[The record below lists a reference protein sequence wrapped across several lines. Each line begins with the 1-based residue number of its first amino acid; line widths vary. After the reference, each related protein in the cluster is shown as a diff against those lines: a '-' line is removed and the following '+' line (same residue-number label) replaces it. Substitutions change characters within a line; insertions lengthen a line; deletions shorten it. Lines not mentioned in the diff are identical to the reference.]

1 MNILSIH
8 NGNIVI
14 DKSQPLLSNAQSA
27 GALGVLRDIFRHNG
41 RMHTMSLTFDDQKSN
56 QRLYDLRQKEEED
69 LAELIAHKYDL
80 PYIDLSGFSINTDGL
95 KLIPQDLAQQ
105 SKVAVFDMTG
115 KKLKIAVISPNREET
130 TAALQ
135 RLDERGYTYDLFIAS
150 NRSLVKAWS
159 RYADISFATESK
171 AGSLEIN
178 SEQISDFINNTET
191 IEDTKKLIE
200 EVMEMKKAFRV
211 SRIVEIVLAGAIA
224 TKASDVHVEPEED
237 KARIRFRIDGVLVD
251 ITYFDT
257 ETFKLLLSRIK
268 ILSGMKLNIK
278 DQAQDGRFSIKIDE
292 KTIEI
297 RSSILPGA
305 YSESVVMRLLNP
317 DTLMINLQELGIE
330 PELQE
335 IFDKELMRPD
345 GLILNTGPTGSGKTT
360 TLYAF
365 LKQTLTPGIKVIT
378 IEDPIE
384 YHLAGIVQTQVEQ
397 DKGYDFA
404 SGLRA
409 SLRQDP
415 DIIMV
420 GEIRDIETAET
431 AIHAA
436 LTGHLVFSTLHTNTA
451 AGAFTRLIDLGV
463 NPKVLT
469 SAIRIAIAQR
479 LVRKLCSDCKK
490 ITPLDQKTLKLVH
503 DIYNGID
510 NPKIE
515 WSETFYGPG
524 DGCKTCNFLKYKGR
538 IALFEA
544 VISTKAIE
552 DIMQLNP
559 SEREI
564 KEAAR
569 DQGIMDMS
577 QDGIIKALKGL
588 TDISE
593 LERVINLE
601 AREPL
606 PTLPNTKNNFQ
617 TLSNDDLLS

>member
-1 MNILSIH
+1 MSII
-8 NGNIVI
+8 NTLFQPSPTVI
-14 DKSQPLLSNAQSA
+14 FFSYATITPMTIS
-27 GALGVLRDIFRHNG
+27 
-41 RMHTMSLTFDDQKSN
+41 FDDNKSN
-56 QRLYDLRQKEEED
+56 QRLHDLRQQEEED
-69 LAELIAHKYDL
+69 LAELIAGKYKL
-80 PYIDLSGFSINTDGL
+80 PYVDLSGIAINTDGL
-95 KLIPQDLAQQ
+95 KLIPKDMAE
-105 SKVAVFDMTG
+105 KAKIAVFDMNG
-115 KKLKIAVISPNREET
+115 KKLKIAVISPKREET
-130 TAALQ
+130 TAVLNDIEQ
-135 RLDERGYTYDLFIAS
+135 RGYIFEIYIVS
-150 NRSLVKAWS
+150 NRSLEKAWS

-171 AGSLEIN
+171 SGSLEIN
-178 SEQISDFINNTET
+178 SDQINEFINKTQN

-200 EVMEMKKAFRV
+200 EVMAMKKAFRV
-211 SRIVEIVLAGAIA
+211 SRIVEIVLAGAMA
-224 TKASDVHVEPEED
+224 TKSSDIHVEPEET
-237 KARIRFRIDGVLVD
+237 KARVRFRIDGVLTD
-251 ITYFDT
+251 IAFFDI

-268 ILSGMKLNIK
+268 ILSGMKLNVK
-278 DQAQDGRFSIKIDE
+278 DQAQDGRFSIKIQDKE
-292 KTIEI
+292 IEI

-305 YSESVVMRLLNP
+305 YSESIVMRLLNP
-317 DTLMINLQELGIE
+317 DSLVVNLQELGIE

-335 IFDKELMRPD
+335 MFNLQLNRPD

-384 YHLAGIVQTQVEQ
+384 YHLSGIVQTQVEH

-431 AIHAA
+431 AIHAS

-479 LVRKLCSDCKK
+479 LVRKLCPDCKK
-490 ITPLDQKTLKLVH
+490 ITPLDPIKLALAKS
-503 DIYNGID
+503 IYDGID
-510 NPKIE
+510 NPKIP
-515 WSETFYGPG
+515 WSENFYGPG
-524 DGCKTCNFLKYKGR
+524 DGCPTCNNLKYKGR

-544 VISTKAIE
+544 VLSDKAVE
-552 DIMQLNP
+552 EVMQMNP

-569 DQGIMDMS
+569 AQGILDMS
-577 QDGIIKALKGL
+577 QDGIVKALKGM
-588 TDISE
+588 TDVAE

-601 AREPL
+601 AQAPK
-606 PTLPNTKNNFQ
+606 PTLPHTENNFQ
-617 TLSNDDLLS
+617 TLTNDDLLSSEVASEVMK

>member
-1 MNILSIH
+1 MITPMTIS
-8 NGNIVI
+8 
-14 DKSQPLLSNAQSA
+14 
-27 GALGVLRDIFRHNG
+27 
-41 RMHTMSLTFDDQKSN
+41 FDDSKSN
-56 QRLYDLRQKEEED
+56 QRVADLRQKEEED
-69 LAELIAHKYDL
+69 LAEMLAQRYSI
-80 PYIDLSGFSINTDGL
+80 PYVDLSGITINTDGL
-95 KLIPQDLAQQ
+95 KLVPQDIAQK
-105 SKVAVFDMTG
+105 SKIAVFDMTG
-115 KKLKIAVISPNREET
+115 KKLKVAVTSPKREDT
-130 TAALQ
+130 LAVLQ
-135 RLDERGYTYDLFIAS
+135 DLDTRGYVAELFLTS
-150 NRSLVKAWS
+150 NRSLEKAWS

-171 AGSLEIN
+171 GGALEIN
-178 SEQISDFINNTET
+178 SEQIDEFISKTQN
-191 IEDTKKLIE
+191 IDDTKKLIE
-200 EVMEMKKAFRV
+200 EVMSMKRAFRV
-211 SRIVEIVLAGAIA
+211 SRIVEIVVAGAIA
-224 TKASDVHVEPEED
+224 TKSSDIHVEPEED
-237 KARIRFRIDGVLVD
+237 KARLRFRIDGVLVD

-278 DQAQDGRFSIKIDE
+278 DQAQDGRFSIKIKE
-292 KTIEI
+292 TEIEI

-305 YSESVVMRLLNP
+305 YSESIVMRLLNP
-317 DTLMINLQELGIE
+317 DSIAVDLQELGIE
-330 PELQE
+330 PELYDMFSAQ
-335 IFDKELMRPD
+335 LSRPD

-365 LKQTLTPGIKVIT
+365 LKQTLTPGIKIIT

-384 YHLAGIVQTQVEQ
+384 YHLSGIVQTQVDHE
-397 DKGYDFA
+397 KGYDFA
-404 SGLRA
+404 NGLRA

-431 AIHAA
+431 AVHAS

-469 SAIRIAIAQR
+469 SAIRVAIAQR
-479 LVRKLCSDCKK
+479 LVRKLCPDCKK
-490 ITPLDQKTLKLVH
+490 PMQLEPKKRDLAKA
-503 DIYNGID
+503 IYDTIE
-510 NPKIE
+510 NPKVQ

-524 DGCKTCNFLKYKGR
+524 EGCATCNNLKYKGR

-544 VISTKAIE
+544 VLSDKAVE
-552 DIMQLNP
+552 EVLQMNP

-569 DQGIMDMS
+569 AQGILDMS
-577 QDGIIKALKGL
+577 QDGIVKALKGM

-601 AREPL
+601 AQSPKA
-606 PTLPNTKNNFQ
+606 TLPDKENNFQ
-617 TLSNDDLLS
+617 TLSNDDLLGSEVAPSVIK